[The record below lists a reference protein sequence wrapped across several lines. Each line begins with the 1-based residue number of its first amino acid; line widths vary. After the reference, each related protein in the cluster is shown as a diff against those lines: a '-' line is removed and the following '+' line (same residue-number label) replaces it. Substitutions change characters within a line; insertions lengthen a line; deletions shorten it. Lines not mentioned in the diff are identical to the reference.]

1 MKRFRLFHL
10 ILAIAVAVAYFTAE
24 ELGLVHAWVGYAVA
38 ALISLRL
45 LLGAVHSKGFEFRR
59 LVPAF
64 GTPPRGQTGIRH
76 PAIGR
81 ALTLALFLAI
91 SGTATTGVLMD
102 RGGTLVGQSI
112 RAHDGERHRGGHDEP
127 EREAAA
133 NVVNAIIAPP
143 ANARED
149 GERGEHEESALGEIH
164 KTLGNLL
171 LPLVIAH
178 LLYLLVFRFDLARFM
193 LFVPRKPVTR

>member
-10 ILAIAVAVAYFTAE
+10 FLAVAVAIAYFTAE

-38 ALISLRL
+38 ALVVLRL
-45 LLGAVHSKGFEFRR
+45 ALGAAHAKGFEFRR
-59 LVPAF
+59 LVPSF
-64 GTPPRGQTGIRH
+64 GKPPRGQTGIRH
-76 PAIGR
+76 PAVGHT
-81 ALTLALFLAI
+81 LTLVLFLAI
-91 SGTATTGVLMD
+91 AGTATTGVLMD

-112 RAHDGERHRGGHDEP
+112 RIHDGERHHGGRE
-127 EREAAA
+127 EREHEASAGIA
-133 NVVNAIIAPP
+133 NIAAPP

-149 GERGEHEESALGEIH
+149 GEQGERGENALGEIH

-171 LPLVIAH
+171 LPLVIIH

-193 LFVPRKPVTR
+193 LFIPRKPVAR